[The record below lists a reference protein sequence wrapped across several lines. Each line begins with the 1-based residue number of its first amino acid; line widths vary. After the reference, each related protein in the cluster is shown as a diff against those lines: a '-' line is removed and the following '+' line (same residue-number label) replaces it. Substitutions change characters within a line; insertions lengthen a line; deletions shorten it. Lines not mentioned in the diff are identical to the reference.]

1 MPNLI
6 ISRVESGALQA
17 YIAKK
22 DLELT
27 IETMEFEG
35 QDQWGGTLEL
45 SDGSKYYIDPVS
57 PAPSLP
63 KTFRARR
70 G

>member
-6 ISRVESGALQA
+6 ISRESSGELQA

-22 DLELT
+22 DLELP
-27 IETMEFEG
+27 ISSLQFD
-35 QDQWGGTLEL
+35 QADQWGGVVEL
-45 SDGSKYYIDPVS
+45 SDGSKFYIEPVN

-70 G
+70 A

>member
-6 ISRVESGALQA
+6 ISRESSGELQA

-27 IETMEFEG
+27 INSLQFD
-35 QDQWGGTLEL
+35 QDDQWGGELEL
-45 SDGSKYYIDPVS
+45 SDGSRFYIEPQS
-57 PAPSLP
+57 TKPSLP

-70 G
+70 A

>member
-6 ISRVESGALQA
+6 ISREASGALQA

-22 DLELT
+22 DLELP
-27 IETMEFEG
+27 IQNLQFE
-35 QDQWGGTLEL
+35 QSDQWGGEIEL
-45 SDGSKYYIDPVS
+45 SDGSKYYIEPVN
-57 PAPSLP
+57 PEPTLP

-70 G
+70 A

>member
-6 ISRVESGALQA
+6 ISRESSGELQA
-17 YIAKK
+17 YIAKT

-27 IETMEFEG
+27 INSLQFD
-35 QDQWGGTLEL
+35 QDDQWGGELEL
-45 SDGSKYYIDPVS
+45 SDGSRFYIEPQNTK
-57 PAPSLP
+57 PSLP

-70 G
+70 A

>member
-6 ISRVESGALQA
+6 ISRESSGALQA

-22 DLELT
+22 DLELP
-27 IETMEFEG
+27 IHSLQFDQ
-35 QDQWGGTLEL
+35 QDQWGGEIEL
-45 SDGSKYYIDPVS
+45 SDGSKFYIEPVN

-70 G
+70 A